1 MTILSDVKALG
12 QQIWLDNLSRS
23 LVQSGELAEMLQKG
37 VCGVT
42 SNPAIF
48 QKAFAGDKLYADEIA
63 ALKQQNLTPK
73 QRYETLAIADV
84 QAACDVCLP
93 EFEQSGG
100 KTGFVSLEVAPDLS
114 HDAAGTVAEA
124 KRLHAAI
131 NRPNVMIK
139 VPTTDAGVAALE
151 QLVSDGISINLTLL
165 FSRTQTLKAYEAY
178 VKGIE
183 GRLKAGKQVNHI
195 QVVAS
200 FFISRID
207 NALDA
212 TLPEHLQGKTAI
224 ALAKAAYQDWQAFFG
239 GERFAALKAQGANPV
254 QLLWASTGVKN
265 PAYPD
270 TLYVDS
276 LIGPDTVNTVPD
288 ATLKAF
294 IDRGTA
300 KPTLTEGTEEAAA
313 QLAEVEK
320 LGIDVEALATRLQE
334 DGLKQF
340 EEAFE
345 KLLEPLA

>member
-93 EFEQSGG
+93 EFAQSDG

-165 FSRTQTLKAYEAY
+165 FSRKQTLKAYEAY

-254 QLLWASTGVKN
+254 QVRDPSPHPPRHQQNASSPYHPRQHQPCHQRT
-265 PAYPD
+265 
-270 TLYVDS
+270 
-276 LIGPDTVNTVPD
+276 
-288 ATLKAF
+288 
-294 IDRGTA
+294 
-300 KPTLTEGTEEAAA
+300 TLTSWSNTPPCRSK
-313 QLAEVEK
+313 QPQH
-320 LGIDVEALATRLQE
+320 ALV
-334 DGLKQF
+334 F
-340 EEAFE
+340 EQPAPHPGV
-345 KLLEPLA
+345 LPVGPRQ

>member
-23 LVQSGELAEMLQKG
+23 LVQSGELAQMLTQG

-48 QKAFAGDKLYADEIA
+48 QKAFAGDALYQQEIEQ
-63 ALKQQNLTPK
+63 LKQQNISAK
-73 QRYETLAIADV
+73 QRYEIMAIADV
-84 QAACDVCLP
+84 QAACDVCLN
-93 EFEQSGG
+93 EFTQSGG
-100 KTGFVSLEVAPDLS
+100 KTGFVSLEVAPELS
-114 HDAAGTVAEA
+114 HDAQGTIAEA

-139 VPTTDAGVAALE
+139 VPTTDAGIEALR
-151 QLVSDGISINLTLL
+151 QLVTDGISVNLTLL
-165 FSRTQTLKAYEAY
+165 FSRQQTLKAYHAY
-178 VKGIE
+178 SDGIKQRLAKGEKI
-183 GRLKAGKQVNHI
+183 NHI

-207 NALDA
+207 SALDPL
-212 TLPEHLQGKTAI
+212 LPNTLQGKAAI
-224 ALAKAAYQDWQAFFG
+224 SLAKAAYHDWQQFFSTA
-239 GERFAALKAQGANPV
+239 EFTELAQQEANRV

-276 LIGPDTVNTVPD
+276 LIGEQTVNTVPD

-294 IDRGTA
+294 IDHGTTRS
-300 KPTLTEGTEEAAA
+300 TLTENLDEAY
-313 QLAEVEK
+313 QVLTQITQTGV
-320 LGIDVEALATRLQE
+320 DFEALAQRLQQ

-345 KLLEPLA
+345 KLLTPLA

>member
-224 ALAKAAYQDWQAFFG
+224 ALAKAAYQDWQDFFG
-239 GERFAALKAQGANPV
+239 GEKFAALKAQGANPV

-276 LIGPDTVNTVPD
+276 LIGPNTVNTVPD